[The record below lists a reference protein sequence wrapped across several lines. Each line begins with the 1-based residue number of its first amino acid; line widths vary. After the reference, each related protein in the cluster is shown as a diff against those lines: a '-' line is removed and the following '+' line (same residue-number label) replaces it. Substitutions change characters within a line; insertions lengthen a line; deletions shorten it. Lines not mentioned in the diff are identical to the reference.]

1 MTQKIQFSDL
11 FQDKEIHRTI
21 LKAGLWFLLMM
32 ELVIFLWAA
41 FHSGVKS
48 TVAVYD
54 ANNNKIYQTEGA
66 VMTTYERRI
75 FESSYGP
82 LSNYRIKVESKSVP
96 FPFRAWL
103 AVAVGAPIGVVLLLN
118 YLVKAYLTFLGGEE
132 PDKRSETETQNGPLA
147 GQGHPWFA
155 LRRLSI
161 FSLGLLVVICL
172 GLIWLVPD
180 FMAAIARQILAFIL
194 QFKWFFL
201 GLTVFAAS
209 LVVWIIYLRYKI
221 QGKMMEHQVDLEKFR
236 VEKQLLL
243 ESNHRMSLLGAPPA
257 YSSES
262 SLRSGNSSHPFEGNT
277 SEGPYAGQVRD
288 ERDHFEEVDSDLSN
302 NAHRETEE
310 NRVEAGDAMSHAQAE
325 VENWT
330 DRLLKRH
337 H

>member
-11 FQDKEIHRTI
+11 FEDKEIHRTI
-21 LKAGLWFLLMM
+21 LKAGLWFLLML

-82 LSNYRIKVESKSVP
+82 LSNYQIKVESRSVP

-118 YLVKAYLTFLGGEE
+118 YLVRAYLTFLGGEE
-132 PDKRSETETQNGPLA
+132 PEKSSESETQNGPLG
-147 GQGHPWFA
+147 GQGLHPRFA
-155 LRRLSI
+155 LRRLSV
-161 FSLGLLVVICL
+161 FSLGMLVVVCL
-172 GLIWLVPD
+172 SLIWLVPD
-180 FMAAIARQILAFIL
+180 FMAAVARVILAFVL

-243 ESNHRMSLLGAPPA
+243 ESNHRMSLLGAPAASP
-257 YSSES
+257 ETR
-262 SLRSGNSSHPFEGNT
+262 LRSGNSGHPLERNP
-277 SEGPYAGQVRD
+277 SEGPYAGEIR
-288 ERDHFEEVDSDLSN
+288 EEGEHIEEADSDISD
-302 NAHRETEE
+302 ADTETEGP
-310 NRVEAGDAMSHAQAE
+310 RVEVAEPMSHVHAE
-325 VENWT
+325 VGNWT

-337 H
+337 R